1 MTMGSDPGAVP
12 LVRPPTLRSDETRS
26 ATRLELFF
34 DLAYVLAVGALAANL
49 VEDVDWGGVG
59 EFAFL
64 LVLIWLSWVQFTLY
78 NNRFDTD
85 DLILRLGKFAATAA
99 VLGCA
104 ASMSDAVGDLSTA
117 FAASYLTGRVVLVLL
132 YARAWRHVH
141 EARETIDVYLV
152 AMSVV
157 AALWAVSLAVP
168 APARF
173 VLWGVGALVDVAAP
187 IIATRR
193 SATAPLH
200 LEHLPERFALLVI
213 LVLGEVAAAVVAGL
227 HETHW
232 AARSALIAGAGFV
245 VAAAAWWA
253 YFDVSAAV
261 STDAL
266 ERAEAVAEAEEQ
278 ANDTQEGDTGEDDVE
293 KVDERHDLFVYG
305 HLPVTGGLLAAGV
318 GLEELII
325 HPTDPLPSAGS
336 WLLAGGLAVFLAG
349 AALILGGTE
358 RRLGRALRWPGLGVV
373 VMVGLGALGPRD
385 ALAFGAATAV
395 LLAAVAAVGT
405 ALSRRHEA

>member
-1 MTMGSDPGAVP
+1 MGSDPGAVP

-49 VEDVDWGGVG
+49 VEDVTWDGVG
-59 EFAFL
+59 EFVFL

-85 DLILRLGKFAATAA
+85 DLVLRLGKFAATGA

-104 ASMSDAVGDLSTA
+104 ASMSDAVGELSTA
-117 FAASYLTGRVVLVLL
+117 FALSYLTGRVVLVLL

-141 EARETIDVYLV
+141 EARATIGVYLV
-152 AMSVV
+152 ATSVV
-157 AALWAVSLAVP
+157 AALWAVSLATP
-168 APARF
+168 APIRF
-173 VLWGVGALVDVAAP
+173 ALWGIGALVDVAAP

-193 SATAPLH
+193 SSTAPLH

-213 LVLGEVAAAVVAGL
+213 LVLGEMAASVVAGL

-232 AARSALIAGAGFV
+232 AAKSALIAGAGFV
-245 VAAAAWWA
+245 VAVAAWWA
-253 YFDVSAAV
+253 YFDVSGAV
-261 STDAL
+261 SADAL
-266 ERAEAVAEAEEQ
+266 KRAEAIAEREKP
-278 ANDTQEGDTGEDDVE
+278 GRDDE

-318 GLEELII
+318 GLEELIL
-325 HPTDPLPSAGS
+325 HPSEPLPAAGS
-336 WLLAGGLAVFLAG
+336 WLLTAGLATFLAG

-358 RRLGRALRWPGLGVV
+358 RRLGRALRWPGLGVLAMLV
-373 VMVGLGALGPRD
+373 LGAVGPED
-385 ALAFGAATAV
+385 ALGFGVATAV
-395 LLAAVAAVGT
+395 LLVAIAAVGT

>member
-1 MTMGSDPGAVP
+1 MGSDPGAVP

-49 VEDVDWGGVG
+49 VVDVTWAGVA
-59 EFAFL
+59 EFVFL

-85 DLILRLGKFAATAA
+85 DLVLRLGKFAATGA

-104 ASMSDAVGDLSTA
+104 ASMSDAVGELSTA
-117 FAASYLTGRVVLVLL
+117 FALSYLTGRVVLVLL

-141 EARETIDVYLV
+141 EARATIGVYLV
-152 AMSVV
+152 ATSVV
-157 AALWAVSLAVP
+157 AALWAVSLATP
-168 APARF
+168 APIRF
-173 VLWGVGALVDVAAP
+173 ALWGIGALVDVAAP

-193 SATAPLH
+193 SSTAPLH

-213 LVLGEVAAAVVAGL
+213 LVLGEMAASVVAGL

-232 AARSALIAGAGFV
+232 AAKSALIAGAGFV
-245 VAAAAWWA
+245 VAVAAWWA
-253 YFDVSAAV
+253 YFDVSGAV
-261 STDAL
+261 SADAL
-266 ERAEAVAEAEEQ
+266 KQAEAIAEREKP
-278 ANDTQEGDTGEDDVE
+278 GRDDE

-318 GLEELII
+318 GLEELIL
-325 HPTDPLPSAGS
+325 HPSEPLPAAGS
-336 WLLAGGLAVFLAG
+336 WLLTAGLATFLAG

-358 RRLGRALRWPGLGVV
+358 RRLGRALRWPGLGVLAMLV
-373 VMVGLGALGPRD
+373 LGAVGPED
-385 ALAFGAATAV
+385 ALGFGVATAV
-395 LLAAVAAVGT
+395 LLVAIAAVGT
-405 ALSRRHEA
+405 AVSRRHEA

>member
-1 MTMGSDPGAVP
+1 MGSDPGAVP

-49 VEDVDWGGVG
+49 VEDVTWDGVG
-59 EFAFL
+59 EFVFL

-85 DLILRLGKFAATAA
+85 DLVLRLGKFAATGA

-104 ASMSDAVGDLSTA
+104 ASMSDAVGEFSTA
-117 FAASYLTGRVVLVLL
+117 FALSYLIGRVVLVLL

-141 EARETIDVYLV
+141 EARATIGVYLV
-152 AMSVV
+152 ATSVV
-157 AALWAVSLAVP
+157 AALWAVSLATP
-168 APARF
+168 APIRF
-173 VLWGVGALVDVAAP
+173 ALWGIGALVDVAAP

-193 SATAPLH
+193 SSTAPLH

-213 LVLGEVAAAVVAGL
+213 LVLGEMAASVVAGL

-232 AARSALIAGAGFV
+232 AAKSALIAGAGFV
-245 VAAAAWWA
+245 VAVAAWWA
-253 YFDVSAAV
+253 YFDVSGAV
-261 STDAL
+261 SADAL
-266 ERAEAVAEAEEQ
+266 KRAEAIAEREKP
-278 ANDTQEGDTGEDDVE
+278 GRDDE

-318 GLEELII
+318 GLEELIL
-325 HPTDPLPSAGS
+325 HPSEPLPAAGS
-336 WLLAGGLAVFLAG
+336 WLLTAGLATFLAG

-358 RRLGRALRWPGLGVV
+358 RRLGRALRWPGLGVLAMLV
-373 VMVGLGALGPRD
+373 LGAVGPED
-385 ALAFGAATAV
+385 ALGFGVATAV
-395 LLAAVAAVGT
+395 LLVAIAAVGT

>member
-1 MTMGSDPGAVP
+1 MGSDPGAVP

-49 VEDVDWGGVG
+49 VEDVTWAGVG
-59 EFAFL
+59 EFVFL

-85 DLILRLGKFAATAA
+85 DLVLRLGKFAATGA

-104 ASMSDAVGDLSTA
+104 ASMSDAVGELSTA
-117 FAASYLTGRVVLVLL
+117 FALSYLTGRVVLVLL

-141 EARETIDVYLV
+141 EARATIGVYLV
-152 AMSVV
+152 ATSVV
-157 AALWAVSLAVP
+157 AALWAVSLATP
-168 APARF
+168 APIRF
-173 VLWGVGALVDVAAP
+173 VLWGIGALVDVAAP

-193 SATAPLH
+193 SSTAPLH

-213 LVLGEVAAAVVAGL
+213 LVLGEMAACVVTGL

-232 AARSALIAGAGFV
+232 AAQSALIAGTGFV
-245 VAAAAWWA
+245 VAVAAWWA
-253 YFDVSAAV
+253 YFDVSGAV
-261 STDAL
+261 SADAL
-266 ERAEAVAEAEEQ
+266 KRAEAIAEREKPGPDA
-278 ANDTQEGDTGEDDVE
+278 E

-318 GLEELII
+318 GLEELIL
-325 HPTDPLPSAGS
+325 HPSEPLPAAGS
-336 WLLAGGLAVFLAG
+336 WLLAAGLATFLAG
-349 AALILGGTE
+349 AALVLGGTE
-358 RRLGRALRWPGLGVV
+358 RRLGRALRWPGLGVLAMLV
-373 VMVGLGALGPRD
+373 LGAVGPED
-385 ALAFGAATAV
+385 ALGFGVAAAV
-395 LLAAVAAVGT
+395 LLVAIAAVGT

>member
-1 MTMGSDPGAVP
+1 MASDPGAVP

-85 DLILRLGKFAATAA
+85 DLVLRLGKFAATAA
-99 VLGCA
+99 ILGCA
-104 ASMSDAVGDLSTA
+104 ASMSEALGELSTA
-117 FAASYLTGRVVLVLL
+117 FAASYLIGRVVLVLL

-157 AALWAVSLAVP
+157 AVLWAVSLAVP
-168 APARF
+168 TPARF
-173 VLWGVGALVDVAAP
+173 VLWGIGALVDIAAP

-232 AARSALIAGAGFV
+232 AARSALIAGTGFV

-253 YFDVSAAV
+253 YFDVSGEV

-266 ERAEAVAEAEEQ
+266 KRAEAVAEREER
-278 ANDTQEGDTGEDDVE
+278 AGDGEGADGSDDVE

-318 GLEELII
+318 GLEELIL
-325 HPTDPLPSAGS
+325 HPSEPLPSAGS
-336 WLLAGGLAVFLAG
+336 WLLVGGLAVFLAG

-373 VMVGLGALGPRD
+373 AMLALGAVAPQD
-385 ALAFGAATAV
+385 ALVFGVATAV
-395 LLAAVAAVGT
+395 LLVAVAAVGT